1 MPLVVTEAIVLHAF
15 DYLETSRI
23 FRLATRELG
32 VQSVVARGARRSR
45 NRFGTALD
53 LFVQGTAHF
62 STWRGRELH
71 TLTSFDID
79 TTRPAL
85 ATDFGRFTG
94 AEAIAELVL
103 RFGGDEPHPEVYDAV
118 MTALDELAT
127 ASDDESGERALAG
140 AWRIVA
146 ALGFAPTLDSCAT
159 CDAEV
164 PPDRNA
170 AFSAAAGGVLCPR
183 CAGLARGTRVVPP
196 EARCALQSWST
207 EHRAELRDD
216 ATLRAHQRLLREFVQ
231 EHLSEGKPLRAFD
244 VWERQRWSA

>member
-15 DYLETSRI
+15 DYLESSRI
-23 FRLATRELG
+23 LRLATREMG
-32 VQSVVARGARRSR
+32 VQSVVARGARRSKS
-45 NRFGTALD
+45 RFGTALD

-62 STWRGRELH
+62 SAHRGRELH

-118 MTALDELAT
+118 VAALDELVV
-127 ASDDESGERALAG
+127 ASDAEAGERAIAG
-140 AWRIVA
+140 AWRIVT
-146 ALGFAPTLDSCAT
+146 ALGFAPALASCAT

-164 PPDRNA
+164 PRDESA
-170 AFSAAAGGVLCPR
+170 TFSAAAGGVLCAR
-183 CAGLARGTRVVPP
+183 CAGVARGTRVLPP
-196 EARCALQSWST
+196 EARCALELWT
-207 EHRAELRDD
+207 ADDRAQLEDD
-216 ATLRAHQRLLREFVQ
+216 ATVRAHQRLLREFVQ

-244 VWERQRWSA
+244 VWERERWSA